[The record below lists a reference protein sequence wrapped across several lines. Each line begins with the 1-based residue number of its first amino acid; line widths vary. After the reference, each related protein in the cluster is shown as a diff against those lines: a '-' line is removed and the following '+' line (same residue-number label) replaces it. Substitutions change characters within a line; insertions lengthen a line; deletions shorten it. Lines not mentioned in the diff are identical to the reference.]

1 MRPLGDLLECQ
12 ASELYLVA
20 QSRPIE
26 QDSHRG
32 VLGKFPGEMGWPWGL
47 RSADKRLAATPVLFL
62 TTPRPNRGRLA
73 HRLRRHPGMGV
84 EPSFWAI
91 ARVLAEILPEGE
103 KERTML
109 LGLTGNR
116 DALSQAAAKS
126 TATVEELTLFELG
139 AT

>member
-62 TTPRPNRGRLA
+62 TTPPAKPWPTRAPLA
-73 HRLRRHPGMGV
+73 TAP
-84 EPSFWAI
+84 
-91 ARVLAEILPEGE
+91 
-103 KERTML
+103 
-109 LGLTGNR
+109 R
-116 DALSQAAAKS
+116 DGS
-126 TATVEELTLFELG
+126 
-139 AT
+139 